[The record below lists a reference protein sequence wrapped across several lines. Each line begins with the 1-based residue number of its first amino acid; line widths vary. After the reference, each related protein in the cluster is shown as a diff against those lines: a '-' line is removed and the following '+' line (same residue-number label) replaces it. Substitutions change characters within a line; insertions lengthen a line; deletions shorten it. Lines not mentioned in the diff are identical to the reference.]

1 MKSSAAVVSTPTIAA
16 LVSFVH
22 RALCRRDRLDPAQTP
37 LRQTGIRRS
46 GRPCGLFFQVDG
58 PRLLRSYAV
67 WAGDENRV
75 LFYDS
80 AGERT
85 GEALLSEAP
94 DLGELAA

>member
-1 MKSSAAVVSTPTIAA
+1 MKSSAAVVSAPSVAA
-16 LVSFVH
+16 LVSYVH
-22 RALCRRDRLDPAQTP
+22 RSLCRRDGLDPDQTP
-37 LRQTGIRRS
+37 LRQTRIRRS
-46 GRPCGLFFQVDG
+46 GRLCGLFFQVDG
-58 PRLLRSYAV
+58 PRLMRSYAV

-94 DLGELAA
+94 DVAELAA